1 MLPRARDW
9 STARSAF
16 RSEGNPTFVGMTERR
31 NGALCAEVRKAR
43 PCEAGKPPYTY
54 ELCIFYYKLRNL
66 GTILAKYLMYTVI
79 FTGDGNEIQRR
90 DNGRLLE
97 RFEQNPAFDRG

>member
-1 MLPRARDW
+1 MLSRARDW

-16 RSEGNPTFVGMTERR
+16 RSEGRGWLILIGQSLTERR

-43 PCEAGKPPYTY
+43 PCEAGKPPYSY

-66 GTILAKYLMYTVI
+66 GTILAKYLV
-79 FTGDGNEIQRR
+79 
-90 DNGRLLE
+90 
-97 RFEQNPAFDRG
+97 